1 MVGFLFRATAWP
13 AYFIAVIWLAA
24 TVYIKSQQVQGPFS
38 QTEWGIVFALLLFQ
52 LFTIDWGI
60 RSNGWVKNRSDHLY
74 FFPLLF
80 LSLPWTI
87 NDLSLMFFASFLWL
101 AFLQLTRF
109 SQKKGEQ
116 KHIFNA
122 SFLWLTAVLFFPQ
135 GIYFFPMIWILM
147 GVFKQFK
154 TDHFILSLLPF
165 LAFALLEGI
174 AVFFEMHLL
183 PASFS
188 SFTGFSFPLSWGVFE
203 GISLG
208 ALLLICFLSGIN
220 HLADL
225 NARSAAY
232 GTGINALLLL
242 LVFSVLFGS
251 FVASA
256 NTHPWGILAIVACS
270 LFPRWIEK
278 IKRPLTREITIAFI
292 FLVFLANTFVDIATM

>member
-13 AYFIAVIWLAA
+13 AYFIAILWLAA
-24 TVYIKSQQVQGPFS
+24 TVYIKSQQAQTPFS
-38 QTEWGIVFALLLFQ
+38 QTEWVVVFSLLLFQ
-52 LFTIDWGI
+52 LFTVDWGI
-60 RSNGWVKNRSDHLY
+60 RSNGWVKNRTDQLY
-74 FFPLLF
+74 FFPLLI

-87 NDLSLMFFASFLWL
+87 NDLSPMFFASLIWM

-109 SQKKGEQ
+109 SQKKGGQ

-154 TDHFILSLLPF
+154 LDHFILSLLPF

-174 AVFFEMHLL
+174 ADFFEMHLV

-188 SFTGFSFPLSWGVFE
+188 SFPGLSFPLSWGVFE

-208 ALLLICFLSGIN
+208 VLLLICFFGAIN
-220 HLADL
+220 HLADV

-232 GTGINALLLL
+232 GTGINALLLF
-242 LVFSVLFGS
+242 LVFSVLFGV
-251 FVASA
+251 FVSSA
-256 NTHPWGILAIVACS
+256 NSHPWGILAIVASS

-278 IKRPLTREITIAFI
+278 IKRPLMREIMITVV
-292 FLVFLANTFVDIATM
+292 FLVFLANKFAVIATV